1 MASSL
6 FGSSSQTQSSAGA
19 NNPAQMMQQLQQF
32 AGALRG
38 RGDPQQLVMSY
49 MRQNGIGQDQLQ
61 QVMQQAK
68 SIGQMLG
75 LR

>member
-6 FGSSSQTQSSAGA
+6 FGNSSQTQSSAGA

-38 RGDPQQLVMSY
+38 RGDPQQLVMAY

-61 QVMQQAK
+61 HVMQQAQ
-68 SIGQMLG
+68 SIVQMLG
-75 LR
+75 LK